1 MAETRSAPLC
11 LPPRPLQR
19 RPRTVLPA
27 GACDCHFHVFREGLP
42 LAPEREYTPSIATLA
57 DWLALAAGVGLE
69 RGVVVQPSVSG
80 TDNRALLEALEAHPG
95 TLRGVVV
102 IAPDTRAEEIA
113 RLHRLGV
120 RGVRISL
127 LSPGGLRLDDVP
139 WLAGLLRPLGWH
151 LQVLLRPEQIETVAA
166 LRARHEV
173 PLVID
178 HLAMIRPGHPLAR
191 RAVDELQRLLDAPG
205 VFVKVSAPYRLT
217 EGPGYP
223 GVGDIVARLAGSHPQ
238 RLLWGSDWPH
248 TALTDAMPDEAD
260 LVDTVLDWMPD
271 EPVRHGVLVANP
283 ESVYWSS

>member
-42 LAPEREYTPSIATLA
+42 LAPERGYTPSMATLA

-80 TDNRALLEALEAHPG
+80 TDNRALLEALAAHPG

-102 IAPDTRAEEIA
+102 IEPDTRPEEIA
-113 RLHRLGV
+113 R
-120 RGVRISL
+120 L

-139 WLAGLLRPLGWH
+139 RLAGLLRPLGWH
-151 LQVLLRPEQIETVAA
+151 LQVLLKPEQIETVAA

-173 PLVID
+173 LLVID
-178 HLAMIRPGHPLAR
+178 HLAMIRPGHPLAP

-205 VFVKVSAPYRLT
+205 VFVKVSAPYRLM
-217 EGPGYP
+217 EGAGYP

-271 EPVRHGVLVANP
+271 ELLRHRVLVANP